1 MKIFDKK
8 LLAVEVAGRHIMAA
22 VVTKKGKGFEILDFS
37 QVDMPDPEDDLP
49 AIEAI
54 KTLATR
60 MDYTSGPA
68 IYITSLARAVEI
80 SMNRKKISG
89 MKHYQLMEAVKW
101 EVEPYTGVTGMQA
114 IVGVEKKEKAVAE
127 PGMILEQ
134 EEEDISV
141 NVSVLEKNI
150 YRAIKERFKVAGFKL
165 VRIYPPEVCFYM
177 SVFMEEFE
185 SPRAILDIGQDYSN
199 FAILK
204 GERPTLINTLPVSME
219 AIIDHLTGNSSEE
232 LENSLKFTAKQTP
245 EPIPLI
251 ISGPGAGERRI
262 VDYISSLSANGAEPI
277 ALKKTA
283 GLTDSGDNS
292 LNAVYAT
299 VAGAAIREL
308 KSKKERLAGINDV
321 EPLVPRLKKSAYLM
335 PLIAT
340 VLLITF
346 LFGHFQYMK
355 WQENSFKSRITSLS
369 AELKEKKARN
379 LKYEKALKESE
390 NLKKEIELA
399 KNRIAFA
406 ANKAD
411 EDIAHVINFFSD
423 IAGLIPENVVLE
435 TIVQKNKREYGLT
448 GKSLDLSSV
457 GWLATKMQEKKWC
470 ESVVIKSIEKTETDI
485 KTDILSFQ
493 FSVKTRVVSG

>member
-1 MKIFDKK
+1 MKIFERK
-8 LLAVEVAGRHIMAA
+8 LLAVEVVGKHIRAA
-22 VVTKKGKGFEILDFS
+22 LITKKGRGFEILDFS
-37 QVDMPDPEDDLP
+37 QVDRPDPEDDLP

-68 IYITSLARAVEI
+68 VYVTSLARAVEI
-80 SMNRKKISG
+80 SMNRKKISK

-114 IVGVEKKEKAVAE
+114 LIGVKKKEKAAPE

-134 EEEDISV
+134 DEEDIAV
-141 NVSVLEKNI
+141 NVSVIEKNI

-177 SVFMEEFE
+177 PVFMEEFE

-204 GERPTLINTLPVSME
+204 GESPTLINTLPVSME
-219 AIIDHLTGNSSEE
+219 AIIDHLTGNPSGE
-232 LENSLKFTAKQTP
+232 LESTLKFTARQTP
-245 EPIPLI
+245 EPMPLI
-251 ISGPGAGERRI
+251 ISGPGAGDRRI
-262 VDYISSLSANGAEPI
+262 VDYISSICANGAETI
-277 ALKKTA
+277 ALKKAA
-283 GLTDSGDNS
+283 GLTGGGDDS

-299 VAGAAIREL
+299 VAGAGIRDL
-308 KSKKERLAGINDV
+308 KSKKERLAGVNDA

-340 VLLITF
+340 VLLIAF
-346 LFGHFQYMK
+346 LFGHFQYMR
-355 WQENSFKSRITSLS
+355 WQESSFKSRIAKLS
-369 AELKEKKARN
+369 AELKEKKVRHS
-379 LKYEKALKESE
+379 KYDKALKESE
-390 NLKKEIELA
+390 ALKKKIELA

-406 ANKAD
+406 TNKAD

-423 IAGLIPENVVLE
+423 LAGLIPENVILE
-435 TIVQKNKREYGLT
+435 KLIQENRLEYRVA

-457 GWLATKMQEKKWC
+457 GGFATKMQEKRWC
-470 ESVVIKSIEKTETDI
+470 ESVVIKSIEKTEADR
-485 KTDILSFQ
+485 LSFE
-493 FSVKTRVVSG
+493 FSIKTRVVSG

>member
-8 LLAVEVAGRHIMAA
+8 LLAVEVAGGYIRAA
-22 VVTKKGKGFEILDFS
+22 VVTKKGRGFEILDFS
-37 QVDMPDPEDDLP
+37 QVDRPDPDDDLP

-60 MDYTSGPA
+60 LDYTSSSA
-68 IYITSLARAVEI
+68 VYVTSLARAVEI

-114 IVGVEKKEKAVAE
+114 LIGVKKNDKVAAE
-127 PGMILEQ
+127 PGMVSEPD
-134 EEEDISV
+134 ETDITV
-141 NVSVLEKNI
+141 NVSVLERNI

-165 VRIYPPEVCFYM
+165 IRVYPPEVCFYM
-177 SVFMEEFE
+177 PVFMEEFE
-185 SPRAILDIGQDYSN
+185 APRAILDIGQDYSN

-204 GERPTLINTLPVSME
+204 GESPTLINTLPVSME
-219 AIIDHLTGNSSEE
+219 AIIDHLAENLSGE
-232 LENSLKFTAKQTP
+232 LESALKFTARQVP
-245 EPIPLI
+245 EPVPLI
-251 ISGPGAGERRI
+251 ISGPGAGDKRI

-277 ALKKTA
+277 SLKKAA
-283 GLTDSGDNS
+283 GLTGGGDDS

-299 VAGAAIREL
+299 VAGAGIREL
-308 KSKKERLAGINDV
+308 KSKKERLTGINDV
-321 EPLVPRLKKSAYLM
+321 EPLVLRLKKSAYLM

-355 WQENSFKSRITSLS
+355 WQENSFKSRITRLS

-379 LKYEKALKESE
+379 SKYDKALKESDA
-390 NLKKEIELA
+390 LKKEIELA

-406 ANKAD
+406 TNKAD

-423 IAGLIPENVVLE
+423 IAGLIPGNVVLE
-435 TIVQKNKREYGLT
+435 TIVQENRLEYRVA

-457 GWLATKMQEKKWC
+457 GGFATKMQEKRWC
-470 ESVVIKSIEKTETDI
+470 ESVVIKSIEKTEANR
-485 KTDILSFQ
+485 LGFE

>member
-8 LLAVEVAGRHIMAA
+8 LLAVEVAGRHIRAA
-22 VVTKKGKGFEILDFS
+22 VVTKKGRGFEILDFS
-37 QVDMPDPEDDLP
+37 QVDRPDPEDDLP

-68 IYITSLARAVEI
+68 VYVTSLARAVEI
-80 SMNRKKISG
+80 SMNRKKISK

-114 IVGVEKKEKAVAE
+114 LIGVKKKEKAAPE

-134 EEEDISV
+134 DEEDIAV
-141 NVSVLEKNI
+141 NVSVIEKNI

-177 SVFMEEFE
+177 PVFMEQFE

-204 GERPTLINTLPVSME
+204 GESPTLINTLPVSME
-219 AIIDHLTGNSSEE
+219 AIIDHLTGNPSEE
-232 LENSLKFTAKQTP
+232 LESSLKFTARQVP
-245 EPIPLI
+245 EPMPLI

-277 ALKKTA
+277 TLKKAA
-283 GLTDSGDNS
+283 GLTGGGDDS

-299 VAGAAIREL
+299 VAGAGIRDL
-308 KSKKERLAGINDV
+308 KSKKERLAGINDA

-346 LFGHFQYMK
+346 LFGHFQYMR
-355 WQENSFKSRITSLS
+355 WQESSFKSRIAKLS
-369 AELKEKKARN
+369 AELNEKKARN
-379 LKYEKALKESE
+379 SKYDRALKESE
-390 NLKKEIELA
+390 DIRKEIELA

-406 ANKAD
+406 TNKAD

-423 IAGLIPENVVLE
+423 LAGLIPENVILE
-435 TIVQKNKREYGLT
+435 KLIQENKLEYSLA

-457 GWLATKMQEKKWC
+457 GGFATKMQAKKWC
-470 ESVVIKSIEKTETDI
+470 ESVVIKSIKKTEADR
-485 KTDILSFQ
+485 LSFE
-493 FSVKTRVVSG
+493 FSVKTRMASG

>member
-8 LLAVEVAGRHIMAA
+8 LLAVEVAGKYIRAA

-37 QVDMPDPEDDLP
+37 QVNRPDPDDDLP

-68 IYITSLARAVEI
+68 VYVTSLARAVEI
-80 SMNRKKISG
+80 SMNSKKISG

-114 IVGVEKKEKAVAE
+114 IVGVEKKEKAAPE
-127 PGMILEQ
+127 PGMIQEQ
-134 EEEDISV
+134 DEEDIAV
-141 NVSVLEKNI
+141 NVSVIEKNI

-177 SVFMEEFE
+177 PVFMEEFE
-185 SPRAILDIGQDYSN
+185 SPRSILDIGQDYSN

-204 GERPTLINTLPVSME
+204 GESPTLINTLPVSME
-219 AIIDHLTGNSSEE
+219 AIIDHLTGNPSGE
-232 LENSLKFTAKQTP
+232 LESSLKFTARQAP
-245 EPIPLI
+245 EPMPLI
-251 ISGPGAGERRI
+251 ISGPGAGDRRI
-262 VDYISSLSANGAEPI
+262 VNYISSLSANGAEPI
-277 ALKKTA
+277 VLKKAA
-283 GLTDSGDNS
+283 GLTGSGDDS

-299 VAGAAIREL
+299 VAGAGIRDL
-308 KSKKERLAGINDV
+308 KSKKERLAGVNDV

-346 LFGHFQYMK
+346 LFGHFQYMR
-355 WQENSFKSRITSLS
+355 WQESSFKSRITRLS
-369 AELKEKKARN
+369 AELKEKKACN
-379 LKYEKALKESE
+379 SKYDKALKESE
-390 NLKKEIELA
+390 DLKKEIELA

-406 ANKAD
+406 TNKAD
-411 EDIAHVINFFSD
+411 EDIAHVINFFRD
-423 IAGLIPENVVLE
+423 IAGSIPENIVLE
-435 TIVQKNKREYGLT
+435 KLIQEKKLEYRLA

-457 GWLATKMQEKKWC
+457 GGFATKMQEKGWC
-470 ESVVIKSIEKTETDI
+470 ESVVIKSIEKTEADRF
-485 KTDILSFQ
+485 SFE
-493 FSVKTRVVSG
+493 FSVKTQVVSG

>member
-1 MKIFDKK
+1 MKIFDRK
-8 LLAVEVAGRHIMAA
+8 LLAVEVAGGHIRAA
-22 VVTKKGKGFEILDFS
+22 VVTKKGRGFEILDFS
-37 QVDMPDPEDDLP
+37 QVDRPDPEDDLP

-68 IYITSLARAVEI
+68 VYVTSLARAVEI

-101 EVEPYTGVTGMQA
+101 EVEPYTGVNGMQA
-114 IVGVEKKEKAVAE
+114 LIGVRKEDKAADE
-127 PGMILEQ
+127 PGMLSEP
-134 EEEDISV
+134 EETDVTV
-141 NVSVLEKNI
+141 NVSVLERNI

-177 SVFMEEFE
+177 PVFMEEFDV
-185 SPRAILDIGQDYSN
+185 PRAILDIGQDYSN

-204 GERPTLINTLPVSME
+204 GESPTLINTLPVSME
-219 AIIDHLTGNSSEE
+219 AIIDHLTENPSEE
-232 LENSLKFTAKQTP
+232 LESSLKFTARQAP
-245 EPIPLI
+245 EPMPLI
-251 ISGPGAGERRI
+251 ISGPGAGDRRI
-262 VDYISSLSANGAEPI
+262 VDYISSISANGAEPI
-277 ALKKTA
+277 FLKKAA
-283 GLTDSGDNS
+283 GLIDSGNDT

-299 VAGAAIREL
+299 AAGAGIREL
-308 KSKKERLAGINDV
+308 KSKKERLAGVNDV
-321 EPLVPRLKKSAYLM
+321 DPLVPRLKKSAYLM

-346 LFGHFQYMK
+346 LFGHFQYMR
-355 WQENSFKSRITSLS
+355 WQESSFKSRITKLS

-379 LKYEKALKESE
+379 SKYDKALKESE
-390 NLKKEIELA
+390 DLNREIELA

-406 ANKAD
+406 TNKAD
-411 EDIAHVINFFSD
+411 EDIAHVINFFTD
-423 IAGLIPENVVLE
+423 IAGLIPEKVVLE
-435 TIVQKNKREYGLT
+435 TIIQENRLEYRLA

-457 GWLATKMQEKKWC
+457 GGFATKMQKKGWC
-470 ESVVIKSIEKTETDI
+470 ESVVIKSIEKTEADR
-485 KTDILSFQ
+485 LSFE

>member
-1 MKIFDKK
+1 MKIFERK
-8 LLAVEVAGRHIMAA
+8 LLAVEVVGKHIRAA
-22 VVTKKGKGFEILDFS
+22 LITKKGRIFEILDFS
-37 QVDMPDPEDDLP
+37 QVDRPDPEDDLP

-68 IYITSLARAVEI
+68 VYVTSLARAVEI
-80 SMNRKKISG
+80 SMNRKKISK

-114 IVGVEKKEKAVAE
+114 LIGVKKKEKTAPE

-134 EEEDISV
+134 DEEDIAV
-141 NVSVLEKNI
+141 NVSVLERNI

-177 SVFMEEFE
+177 PVFIEEFDV
-185 SPRAILDIGQDYSN
+185 PRAILDIGQDYSN

-204 GERPTLINTLPVSME
+204 GESPTLINTLPVSME
-219 AIIDHLTGNSSEE
+219 AIIDHLTGNPSGE
-232 LENSLKFTAKQTP
+232 LESTLKFTARQTP
-245 EPIPLI
+245 EPMPLI
-251 ISGPGAGERRI
+251 ISGPGAGDRRI
-262 VDYISSLSANGAEPI
+262 VDYISSICANGAETI
-277 ALKKTA
+277 ALKKAA
-283 GLTDSGDNS
+283 GLTGGGDDS

-299 VAGAAIREL
+299 VAGAGIRDL
-308 KSKKERLAGINDV
+308 KSKKERLAGVNDA

-340 VLLITF
+340 VLLIAF
-346 LFGHFQYMK
+346 LFGHFQYMR
-355 WQENSFKSRITSLS
+355 WQESSFKSRIAKLS
-369 AELKEKKARN
+369 AELKEKKVRHS
-379 LKYEKALKESE
+379 KYDKALKESE
-390 NLKKEIELA
+390 ALKKKIELA

-406 ANKAD
+406 TNKAD

-423 IAGLIPENVVLE
+423 LAGLIPENVILE
-435 TIVQKNKREYGLT
+435 KLIQENRLEYRVA

-457 GWLATKMQEKKWC
+457 GGFATKMQEKRWC
-470 ESVVIKSIEKTETDI
+470 ESVVIKSIEKTEADR
-485 KTDILSFQ
+485 LSFE
-493 FSVKTRVVSG
+493 FSIKTRVVSG

>member
-1 MKIFDKK
+1 MKIFEKK
-8 LLAVEVAGRHIMAA
+8 LLAVEVAGGYIRAA
-22 VVTKKGKGFEILDFS
+22 VVTTKGNGFEILDFS
-37 QVDMPDPEDDLP
+37 QVDRPDPEDDLP

-68 IYITSLARAVEI
+68 VYVTSLARAVEI
-80 SMNRKKISG
+80 SMNRKKISK

-114 IVGVEKKEKAVAE
+114 LIGVKKKEKTAPE

-134 EEEDISV
+134 DEEDIAV
-141 NVSVLEKNI
+141 NVSVLERNI

-177 SVFMEEFE
+177 PVFIEEFDV
-185 SPRAILDIGQDYSN
+185 PRAILDIGQDYSN

-204 GERPTLINTLPVSME
+204 GESPTLINTLPVSME
-219 AIIDHLTGNSSEE
+219 AIIDHLTGNPSGE
-232 LENSLKFTAKQTP
+232 LESTLKFTARQTP
-245 EPIPLI
+245 EPMPLI
-251 ISGPGAGERRI
+251 ISGPGAGDRRI
-262 VDYISSLSANGAEPI
+262 VDYISSICANGAETI
-277 ALKKTA
+277 ALKKAA
-283 GLTDSGDNS
+283 GLTGGGDDS

-299 VAGAAIREL
+299 VAGAGIRDL
-308 KSKKERLAGINDV
+308 KSKKERLAGVNDA

-340 VLLITF
+340 VLLIAF
-346 LFGHFQYMK
+346 LFGHFQYMR
-355 WQENSFKSRITSLS
+355 WQESSFKSRIAKLS
-369 AELKEKKARN
+369 AELKEKKVRHS
-379 LKYEKALKESE
+379 KYDKALKESE
-390 NLKKEIELA
+390 ALKKKIELA

-406 ANKAD
+406 TNKAD

-423 IAGLIPENVVLE
+423 LAGLIPENVILE
-435 TIVQKNKREYGLT
+435 KLIQENRLEYRVA

-457 GWLATKMQEKKWC
+457 GGFATKMQEKRWC
-470 ESVVIKSIEKTETDI
+470 ESVVIKSIEKTEADR
-485 KTDILSFQ
+485 LSFE
-493 FSVKTRVVSG
+493 FSIKTRVVSG

>member
-8 LLAVEVAGRHIMAA
+8 LLAVEVAGRHIRAA
-22 VVTKKGKGFEILDFS
+22 VVTKKGNGFEILDFS
-37 QVDMPDPEDDLP
+37 QVDRPDPEDDLP

-68 IYITSLARAVEI
+68 VYVTSLARAVEI

-114 IVGVEKKEKAVAE
+114 IVGVEKKEKTAAE
-127 PGMILEQ
+127 PGMVLEQ
-134 EEEDISV
+134 DEEDISV

-150 YRAIKERFKVAGFKL
+150 YKAIKERFKVAGFKL
-165 VRIYPPEVCFYM
+165 VRIYPPEVCFYIP
-177 SVFMEEFE
+177 VFIEVFE
-185 SPRAILDIGQDYSN
+185 SPGAILDIGQDYSN

-204 GERPTLINTLPVSME
+204 GEKPALINTLPVSME
-219 AIIDHLTGNSSEE
+219 AIIDHLTGNPSEE
-232 LENSLKFTAKQTP
+232 LESTLKFTARQTP
-245 EPIPLI
+245 EPMPLI
-251 ISGPGAGERRI
+251 ISGPGAGKKQI
-262 VDYISSLSANGAEPI
+262 VDYISSLSANGAKPI
-277 ALKKTA
+277 ALKKAA
-283 GLTDSGDNS
+283 GLTDAGDDS

-299 VAGAAIREL
+299 VAGAGIREL
-308 KSKKERLAGINDV
+308 KSKKERLTGINDV

-340 VLLITF
+340 VLLIAF

-355 WQENSFKSRITSLS
+355 WQESSFKSRITELS

-379 LKYEKALKESE
+379 LKYEAALKESDA
-390 NLKKEIELA
+390 LKKQVDFA
-399 KNRIAFA
+399 KNKIDFA
-406 ANKAD
+406 TTKAD
-411 EDIAHVINFFSD
+411 EDVAHVINFFTD
-423 IAGLIPENVVLE
+423 IAGLIPEKVVIE
-435 TIVQKNKREYGLT
+435 TIVQENRLEYRVA

-457 GWLATKMQEKKWC
+457 GGFATKMQEKRWC
-470 ESVVIKSIEKTETDI
+470 ESVVIKSIEKTEADS
-485 KTDILSFQ
+485 LGFQ
-493 FSVKTRVVSG
+493 FFVKMRVVSG